1 MAPLRVGVLYFSSVL
16 FSILSVSFFITVE
29 IDGASAGVYGLIG
42 GHIGNLYFFV
52 LFCLWSRFLDK
63 EAKNN
68 FFLNH

>member
-42 GHIGNLYFFV
+42 GHVGNSYLSFYFV
-52 LFCLWSRFLDK
+52 HEQKNLDH
-63 EAKNN
+63 A
-68 FFLNH
+68 